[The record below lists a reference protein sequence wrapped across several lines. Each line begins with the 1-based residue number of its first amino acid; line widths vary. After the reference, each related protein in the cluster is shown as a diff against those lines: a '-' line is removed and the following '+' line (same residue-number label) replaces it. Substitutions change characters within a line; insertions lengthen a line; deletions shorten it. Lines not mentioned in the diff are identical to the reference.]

1 MNRVIKRNF
10 KLDLFHQ
17 LVEVLI
23 EQYDIPT
30 ETKRVALNLK
40 VASFYRNR
48 SGIQPIETQI
58 ERGSSK
64 EPWEVRFVASFDYPT
79 PEAESVEVAL
89 YFNFKYQWFYQPD
102 IQRCELNR
110 PEVQSLFVSWLKAF
124 TDHLKTSQFDTQ
136 TLTVV
141 SQFK

>member
-1 MNRVIKRNF
+1 MNSNIKRNF
-10 KLDLFHQ
+10 KLDQFHQ
-17 LVEVLI
+17 LVELLI
-23 EQYDIPT
+23 NQYDIPT

-48 SGIQPIETQI
+48 SGIQPIEIQL
-58 ERGSSK
+58 ERANAS
-64 EPWEVRFVASFDYPT
+64 EPWEVRFIASFDYPS
-79 PEAESVEVAL
+79 PEAESVDVAL

-124 TDHLKTSQFDTQ
+124 TNHLKASQFDIQ
-136 TLTVV
+136 TLTAV

>member
-1 MNRVIKRNF
+1 MNRSIKRNF

-17 LVEVLI
+17 LIELLI

-48 SGIQPIETQI
+48 SGIQPIEVQL
-58 ERGSSK
+58 ERANSN
-64 EPWEVRFVASFDYPT
+64 EPWEVRFIASFDYPT
-79 PEAESVEVAL
+79 PEAESVDVAL
-89 YFNFKYQWFYQPD
+89 YFNFKHQWFYQPD

-110 PEVQSLFVSWLKAF
+110 PEVQSLFISWP
-124 TDHLKTSQFDTQ
+124 
-136 TLTVV
+136 
-141 SQFK
+141 

>member
-17 LVEVLI
+17 LVELLI

-48 SGIQPIETQI
+48 SGIQPIEVQL
-58 ERGSSK
+58 ERANTN
-64 EPWEVRFVASFDYPT
+64 EPWEVRFIASFDYPT
-79 PEAESVEVAL
+79 PEAESVDVAL
-89 YFNFKYQWFYQPD
+89 YFKHQWFYQPD

-110 PEVQSLFVSWLKAF
+110 PEVQLLFISWLKAF
-124 TDHLKTSQFDTQ
+124 TNHLEASQFDTQ

-141 SQFK
+141 SQFQ

>member
-1 MNRVIKRNF
+1 MNSTITNSF
-10 KLDLFHQ
+10 KLNLLHQ
-17 LVEVLI
+17 LAEMVI
-23 EQYDIPT
+23 NQYDVST
-30 ETKRVALNLK
+30 ATKRVAINLK

-48 SGIQPIETQI
+48 SGIQPIEIQL

-79 PEAESVEVAL
+79 PEAESVDVAL

-110 PEVQSLFVSWLKAF
+110 PEVQSLFISWLKAF
-124 TDHLKTSQFDTQ
+124 TNHLKTSQFDTQ
-136 TLTVV
+136 TLTIV
-141 SQFK
+141 SQFQ

>member
-1 MNRVIKRNF
+1 MNSDIKRNF
-10 KLDLFHQ
+10 KLDQFHQ
-17 LVEVLI
+17 LVELLI
-23 EQYDIPT
+23 NQYDIPT

-48 SGIQPIETQI
+48 SGIQPVEVQL
-58 ERGSSK
+58 ERANVY
-64 EPWEVRFVASFDYPT
+64 EPWEVRFIASFDYPF
-79 PEAESVEVAL
+79 PEAESIDVAL

-124 TDHLKTSQFDTQ
+124 TNHLKASQFDIQ
-136 TLTVV
+136 TLTAV
-141 SQFK
+141 SQFQ

>member
-1 MNRVIKRNF
+1 MNSDIKRNF

-17 LVEVLI
+17 LAELLI

-48 SGIQPIETQI
+48 SGIQPIEVQL
-58 ERGSSK
+58 ERANSN
-64 EPWEVRFVASFDYPT
+64 EPWEVRFIASFDYPT
-79 PEAESVEVAL
+79 PEAESVDVAL
-89 YFNFKYQWFYQPD
+89 YFNFKHQWFYQPD
-102 IQRCELNR
+102 IQQCELNR
-110 PEVQSLFVSWLKAF
+110 PEVQSLFISWLKAF
-124 TDHLKTSQFDTQ
+124 TNHLKASQFDTQ

-141 SQFK
+141 SQF

>member
-1 MNRVIKRNF
+1 MNSTITNSF

-17 LVEVLI
+17 LVELLM

-48 SGIQPIETQI
+48 SGIQPIEVQL
-58 ERGSSK
+58 ERANSN
-64 EPWEVRFVASFDYPT
+64 EPWEVRFIASFDYPT
-79 PEAESVEVAL
+79 PEAESVDVAL

-110 PEVQSLFVSWLKAF
+110 PEVQSLFISWLKAF
-124 TDHLKTSQFDTQ
+124 TNHLKTSQFDTQ

-141 SQFK
+141 SQFQ